1 VAFDEEIL
9 RAVAACQVFL
19 AIIGPTWLT
28 VTDERGRRRL
38 DDPHDIV
45 RREVETALAG
55 GMGSSRS

>member
-1 VAFDEEIL
+1 
-9 RAVAACQVFL
+9 VFL